1 MPNADY
7 KLNSPGHDINK
18 YLFPFSFSQFPSPN
32 SVHWN
37 LEFINYNIKNVRRK
51 IKSVVVTNSSQL
63 WEILDYLKAYLE
75 LMEGYVIKQLEYN
88 LGSKRYGNRS
98 SLSGKKKKNKNNVKQ
113 YSMHLRD
120 KVKVIH
126 LCLTLWDPMDCSL
139 PGSCV
144 REILQA
150 RILEW
155 VAMPSSRGS
164 SQPRDRA
171 QVSHTAGRF
180 FTINW
185 AQYCIQF
192 GRWVGTL
199 NPRKCS

>member
-37 LEFINYNIKNVRRK
+37 LEFNNYNIKNVRKK

-98 SLSGKKKKNKNNVKQ
+98 SLSGKKKKTKTMSNNTACISEIKWKSFICVW
-113 YSMHLRD
+113 LFETPWI
-120 KVKVIH
+120 VA
-126 LCLTLWDPMDCSL
+126 CLAPVSVRFSRPEYWSELPCLPPGDLPNLGIKPRSPSLQADSL
-139 PGSCV
+139 P
-144 REILQA
+144 
-150 RILEW
+150 
-155 VAMPSSRGS
+155 
-164 SQPRDRA
+164 
-171 QVSHTAGRF
+171 
-180 FTINW
+180 
-185 AQYCIQF
+185 
-192 GRWVGTL
+192 
-199 NPRKCS
+199 